1 MKLCFS
7 SWLGKVFLQNRKGM
21 EGQER
26 KDIVNSLNSLKT
38 LYLFLFDYLHLLMT
52 ERFLPAAERVGP
64 MSLLRHTWAGWS
76 VSTG

>member
-1 MKLCFS
+1 
-7 SWLGKVFLQNRKGM
+7 M